1 MSAAAAFI
9 TASSTAI
16 GVQAARRGADVT
28 ADKTGADFAAVLEQ
42 AEATD
47 QPAPPAARPIA
58 KSETSAAEPLPDEAS
73 PTAEDAV
80 APDMPAQLSVP
91 AIVAA
96 PLILTL
102 VPSVDAQPSATPAV
116 DPRTLPAGLA
126 DRPAN
131 DDAAPADAD
140 APVRQQTA
148 VAGTQRPQEAV
159 APAGQIDALAEPAET
174 HSPAS
179 PTPRQIEPLSAA
191 TPTLQAAPPAAVSE
205 TAPSRPLQPRP
216 LQPAAQAAAPD
227 AAHAPGAPE
236 AVVGASADHP
246 NPSAA
251 VQVQTVA
258 KVEMTA
264 LPVVS
269 TPRPRDLIDRAP
281 TTRSDSKAAR
291 QAAASD
297 TAATAPSETGAV
309 IDTSADRPTPS
320 RLAVEARPAATG
332 ENPPAPTLPASRSDV
347 IDRTQGARS
356 DSKTA
361 SAELAQPEAAAPA
374 AQPTPD
380 KTKTPSIVR
389 SVPDALAAPVKSA
402 LVAEPEPTVAVAA
415 APEALR
421 LDPQLAEASTLNL
434 STTSRASVETVAQVA
449 AQIIKKLEGR
459 STRFEI
465 SLTPD
470 DLGRVDVSLDI
481 DADGQLAARLA
492 FDNPVAATE
501 LRGRVEELRRQ
512 LQDAGF
518 TVPDDAFSFAQRDPS
533 SGQGNAFGRGDA
545 ARNARAFG
553 AARRLSAEADLA
565 AAPARWI
572 PLTLTPERVDMKV

>member
-9 TASSTAI
+9 TASSTTI

-42 AEATD
+42 TEGTD

-73 PTAEDAV
+73 PTADDAA
-80 APDMPAQLSVP
+80 APDMPAQPSFP

-102 VPSVDAQPSATPAV
+102 VPPVDAQPSATPVV
-116 DPRTLPAGLA
+116 DPHTLPAGLA

-131 DDAAPADAD
+131 DAAADAAPADAD
-140 APVRQQTA
+140 APVRQQAA

-159 APAGQIDALAEPAET
+159 APAGQIDALAESAET

-179 PTPRQIEPLSAA
+179 PTRRQIEPLSAA
-191 TPTLQAAPPAAVSE
+191 TPTLQAAPPAALPQIP
-205 TAPSRPLQPRP
+205 PSRP

-297 TAATAPSETGAV
+297 TAATAPSEIGAV

-320 RLAVEARPAATG
+320 KLAVEARPAATG
-332 ENPPAPTLPASRSDV
+332 ENPPAPTMPASRSEA
-347 IDRTQGARS
+347 IDRTHGTRS
-356 DSKTA
+356 DSKAA

-374 AQPTPD
+374 AQSTPD
-380 KTKTPSIVR
+380 KTQTASVAR

-421 LDPQLAEASTLNL
+421 LDPRLAEASTLNL

-501 LRGRVEELRRQ
+501 LRGRVDELRRQ

-533 SGQGNAFGRGDA
+533 SGEGNAFGRGDA

-565 AAPARWI
+565 AAPVRWI